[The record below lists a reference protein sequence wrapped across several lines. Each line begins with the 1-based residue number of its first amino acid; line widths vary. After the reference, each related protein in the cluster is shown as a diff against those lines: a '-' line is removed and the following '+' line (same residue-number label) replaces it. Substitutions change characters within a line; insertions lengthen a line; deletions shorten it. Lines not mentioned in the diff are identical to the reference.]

1 MSREIDNV
9 PISER
14 IMPTDVCDFCGAP
27 LEAMQEARD
36 EADTVY
42 ISCPVKE
49 DETDE
54 HTEHNGVPR
63 ANLMAWG
70 WKI

>member
-1 MSREIDNV
+1 MKPEDV
-9 PISER
+9 PMSER
-14 IMPTDVCDFCGAP
+14 ILPTDVCNFCGAP
-27 LEAMQEARD
+27 LEVMQEAGD
-36 EADTVY
+36 EEDTVY

-49 DETDE
+49 DEKDE

-63 ANLMAWG
+63 ATLHAWG